1 MRLKFEPTIPNILT
15 LLRLAAIP
23 VMAWFILAGQE
34 FLLESFIMFILIWV
48 TDLLDGLIARKFNQ
62 MTDFGKLFDPLV
74 DKIFQLTLAVVM
86 TVTGR
91 LPWWIPVIIAVKE
104 VMMVAGSAVLFS
116 RRKMVVYARWYGKVS
131 TVLFVLAFASLFW
144 LPAEPEYLPG
154 LIFLPPLLWTAYAYI
169 RYGISY
175 LRIIHNDETVN
186 LESKINDR

>member
-23 VMAWFILAGQE
+23 VMAWFVLAGQDYM
-34 FLLESFIMFILIWV
+34 LESFIMFILIWV

-74 DKIFQLTLAVVM
+74 DKIFQLTLAVSMSVA
-86 TVTGR
+86 GR
-91 LPWWIPVIIAVKE
+91 LPWWIPAILAVKE

-116 RRKMVVYARWYGKVS
+116 REKMVVYAKWYGKVS

-144 LPAEPEYLPG
+144 LPQEPDYLPV
-154 LIFLPPLLWTAYAYI
+154 LIFIPPLVWTVYAYV

-175 LRIIHNDETVN
+175 F
-186 LESKINDR
+186 KIVSGKNITALGSNSDD